1 MNLVIKDAIW
11 QIFWRV
17 ASAVWWFLVIKL
29 ITPYLWPLRFGDYST
44 ILKYFAIRSALAD
57 FGLYVLA
64 LKTLWSLDKHD
75 TQTLSTVYGKF
86 VSTRWLM
93 IIVIYMLALVL
104 AYLIPAYTSNIYLM
118 RWIPLGMMFSAS
130 FMSAWI
136 LQLPLQLSWKMEQL
150 SIGLIVARITQLAL
164 IGIVIYWAYP
174 LARWAEPTLA
184 SFLWIVCSVLLSGVT
199 QGAYVFRQSQRY
211 LKLHRSWDRSFT
223 KDLLQGN
230 RQYGLAY
237 FLSSFHTLV
246 VLILLSWFYPTALG
260 YTLVWVWALALSLL
274 EILLIV
280 PSSLGNSMIHHVAAA
295 SPEVKRKHFGHLCML
310 VTWIGC
316 VVFVLFW
323 LFAPHLI
330 EFIWWSAYLS
340 ADGRIGSDWVLK
352 WIGLVV
358 LMSFIKQV
366 HNYLFVSTGDQNILL
381 PINLLGVGIGLPA
394 AVLLIDRF
402 ELVWWLRAQWILEFL
417 FLAGAVAVARYKRI
431 PLTVPIV
438 QLTALL
444 LVPVAVILFVPQTL
458 FAGSVGV
465 HWLWI
470 AQWWAVTAALTA
482 LSYKFLKVHA
492 KGL

>member
-1 MNLVIKDAIW
+1 MNLVVKDAVW
-11 QIFWRV
+11 QILWRV

-44 ILKYFAIRSALAD
+44 ILKYFAIWSALAD
-57 FGLYVLA
+57 FWLYVLA
-64 LKTLWSLDKHD
+64 LKTLWAHNSDDRQWMSVL
-75 TQTLSTVYGKF
+75 YGKF

-93 IIVIYMLALVL
+93 IVVIYTLALVL

-118 RWIPLGMMFSAS
+118 RWIPLGMLFSA
-130 FMSAWI
+130 
-136 LQLPLQLSWKMEQL
+136 
-150 SIGLIVARITQLAL
+150 
-164 IGIVIYWAYP
+164 
-174 LARWAEPTLA
+174 
-184 SFLWIVCSVLLSGVT
+184 
-199 QGAYVFRQSQRY
+199 
-211 LKLHRSWDRSFT
+211 
-223 KDLLQGN
+223 
-230 RQYGLAY
+230 
-237 FLSSFHTLV
+237 
-246 VLILLSWFYPTALG
+246 
-260 YTLVWVWALALSLL
+260 
-274 EILLIV
+274 
-280 PSSLGNSMIHHVAAA
+280 
-295 SPEVKRKHFGHLCML
+295 
-310 VTWIGC
+310 
-316 VVFVLFW
+316 
-323 LFAPHLI
+323 
-330 EFIWWSAYLS
+330 IWWSAYLS